1 MEKTLLVITTDK
13 LSEFVSMGSLADK
26 FYNAGNYF
34 DKVHILMLN
43 NDKPDPK
50 SIQKSVGTA
59 ELYLH
64 NLEINQKW
72 IMFVTLFWRPILFKL
87 FIKPALKLAG
97 KINPDLIHCQGG
109 IFGGFISAIIKENYN
124 IPYLITL
131 HCTESE
137 SRFSLIGK
145 TIKVLRAPV
154 FSYGLKNANLV
165 IAIYKSIITQLKNI
179 GVKNYKTCYLPADT
193 SGLIPKKSYDLHSP
207 IRIISAG
214 RQLPGKVPDKIIE
227 AIAAIDNVEL
237 TLVGRGTKHEY
248 LKSVAKKF
256 QVEGKVKFIPK
267 LPIEDLC
274 KVLSESDIFV
284 AHNDYWGI
292 SRLALEAILT
302 GLPVVHNRCSFRP
315 VEEFDECNSII
326 LVENDVESYH
336 NAILKLIDDK
346 EYREKTGRNTL
357 AYGWKHWSP
366 EICEKRIV
374 DIYEA
379 LLKSNN
385 QGNL

>member
-1 MEKTLLVITTDK
+1 MNKTLLVITTDK
-13 LSEFVSMGSLADK
+13 LSEFVSMGSLADR
-26 FYNAGNYF
+26 FYNADNYF

-43 NDKPDPK
+43 NDKPAPK

-59 ELYLH
+59 ELHLH
-64 NLEINQKW
+64 NLEINKKW

-109 IFGGFISAIIKENYN
+109 IFPGFLSAIIKENYN
-124 IPYLITL
+124 IPYLVTL

-154 FSYGLKNANLV
+154 FYYGLKNANLV

-179 GVKNYKTCYLPADT
+179 GVTNYKTCYLPADT
-193 SGLIPKKSYDLHSP
+193 SGLIPKESYKLHSP
-207 IRIISAG
+207 IRIITAG
-214 RQLPGKVPDKIIE
+214 RQITGKVPDKIIE
-227 AIAAIDNVEL
+227 AIATIDNVEL

-256 QVEGKVKFIPK
+256 GVEEKVKFIPR
-267 LPIEDLC
+267 LPIEVLC
-274 KVLSESDIFV
+274 KTLSESDIFV

-292 SRLALEAILT
+292 SRVAIEAILT
-302 GLPVVHNRCSFRP
+302 GLPIVHNICSFLP
-315 VEEFDECNSII
+315 VAEFDDCSSII
-326 LVENDVESYH
+326 QVENEAESYR
-336 NAILKLIDDK
+336 NAILKLINDDDF
-346 EYREKTGRNTL
+346 REKAGKETL
-357 AYGWKHWSP
+357 DYGWEHWSP

-374 DIYEA
+374 EIYDS
-379 LLKSNN
+379 LLKTRD
-385 QGNL
+385 